1 MEKRIIVAGSGGQGI
16 LFLGRLIAY
25 SGMLEGKQVTWFPAY
40 GAEIRGGTA
49 NCTIIISDEMI
60 GSPVIRNPDIL
71 VIMNE
76 ASLNRFAER
85 LLQRGVLIYDSSLIK
100 IPIPSHL
107 LKGGNGGSDS
117 IDVIEVPASELSAS
131 FKNTKSANM
140 VMMGALIAAAPIL
153 SIDSSI
159 EAIAEITPAHRKE
172 SLNINK
178 ELIMKGYDY
187 VVAQKSHSISHL

>member
-25 SGMLEGKQVTWFPAY
+25 SGMLEDKQVTWFPAY

-100 IPIPSHL
+100 TPMPSHL

-187 VVAQKSHSISHL
+187 VVAQKSHNISHL